1 MLKERPIKYFAITK
15 FDKHNNIV
23 YNNQKRKVMVI
34 LHIANIGDNLANGVH
49 VAVPRHVQAQANL
62 AQVLLVNIRN
72 INVAGD
78 MQCEYKGAES
88 FPDYL
93 PEPFNKP
100 DIAIFHEVNYIE
112 YIKLY
117 KQLLKR
123 NIPYIIVPHG
133 EITQAAL
140 NRKWLKK
147 KIAYTLWFN
156 RFVKKAA
163 AVQCLSENE
172 AKESVIAENKIILPN
187 GMELH
192 EQKPVHFDRK
202 GMKLVYI
209 GRLDPVHKGLDLM
222 IKAVGEIA
230 VYMREN
236 DISLNIYGPDI
247 NGRLA
252 TINGYIEEE
261 NVGDIVHTHPPVFGE
276 EKARVINEGDLFIQT
291 SRFEG
296 LPMGILE
303 ALSYGMPVIVT
314 EGTRLMEQVTENN
327 CGYAAGDCVES
338 IADAIKQAFVTKD
351 KWKELGIAA
360 RAFIKEHYEWSKI
373 GKQSVRQYEGLINE

>member
-1 MLKERPIKYFAITK
+1 
-15 FDKHNNIV
+15 
-23 YNNQKRKVMVI
+23 MVI
-34 LHIANIGDNLANGVH
+34 LHIASIGESLTSGVN
-49 VAVPRHVQAQANL
+49 VAVPLHIKAQMEL

-78 MQCEYKGAES
+78 IQCEYKGAES

-112 YIKLY
+112 YIRLY

-123 NIPYIIVPHG
+123 RIPYIIVPHG
-133 EITQAAL
+133 CITKTAL
-140 NRKWLKK
+140 KKKWLKK

-156 RFVKKAA
+156 RFIKKAA

-172 AKESVIAENKIILPN
+172 AKESVIAENKIIVPN

-192 EQKPVHFDRK
+192 EQKPVHSGRE

-209 GRLDPVHKGLDLM
+209 GRLEFVKGLDLM
-222 IKAVGEIA
+222 IKAVGKIA
-230 VYMREN
+230 GYMREN
-236 DISLNIYGPDI
+236 KITLDICGPDI

-252 TINGYIEEE
+252 TIKGYIEEE
-261 NVGDIVHTHPPVFGE
+261 NVWDIVHTHPPVFGE
-276 EKARVINEGDLFIQT
+276 EKARVINDGDVFIQT
-291 SRFEG
+291 SRSEG
-296 LPMGILE
+296 LPLGILE

-314 EGTRLMEQVTENN
+314 KGTQLMGQVTESN
-327 CGYAAGDCVES
+327 CGYAAGDCAES
-338 IADAIKQAFVTKD
+338 IADAIKQAFDTKD
-351 KWKELGIAA
+351 KWAELGIAA
-360 RAFIKEHYEWSKI
+360 RAFIEEHYEWSKI
-373 GKQSVRQYEGLINE
+373 GKQSVRRYEGLINE

>member
-1 MLKERPIKYFAITK
+1 
-15 FDKHNNIV
+15 
-23 YNNQKRKVMVI
+23 MVI
-34 LHIANIGDNLANGVH
+34 LHIASIGESLTSGVN
-49 VAVPRHVQAQANL
+49 VAVPLHIKAQMEL
-62 AQVLLVNIRN
+62 AQVCLVNIRN
-72 INVAGD
+72 INVMGD

-88 FPDYL
+88 FPEYL

-112 YIKLY
+112 YIRLY

-156 RFVKKAA
+156 RFIKKAA

-172 AKESVIAENKIILPN
+172 AKESVIAENKIIVPN

-192 EQKPVHFDRK
+192 EQKPVHCDRE

-222 IKAVGEIA
+222 IKAVGKIA
-230 VYMREN
+230 GYMREN
-236 DISLNIYGPDI
+236 DISLDIYGPDM

-252 TINGYIEEE
+252 TIKGYIEEE
-261 NVGDIVHTHPPVFGE
+261 NIGDIVHTHPPVFGE

-296 LPMGILE
+296 LPLGVLE

-314 EGTRLMEQVTENN
+314 KGTQLMGQVTESN
-327 CGYAAGDCVES
+327 CGYAAGDCAES
-338 IADAIKQAFVTKD
+338 IADAIKQAFDTKD
-351 KWKELGIAA
+351 KWAELGIAA
-360 RAFIKEHYEWSKI
+360 RAFIEEHYEWSKI
-373 GKQSVRQYEGLINE
+373 GKQSVRRYEGLINE